1 MNLFDAVL
9 GVFVSGFLGGFIGV
23 ITGLGGASISTPIMT
38 SVFEMPVRLS
48 IATSFS
54 ATVATSVNGSIRYIR
69 ERITNLEIGIYLMI
83 PTLIGVVIGVDT
95 NLSISPKIILITF
108 GSFLILMTLLNYL
121 RKPFENFLKRASHDL
136 NISSFDKLIFEG
148 EYYDAAEKKIIRYKA
163 YNYVYAV
170 PMMILSGFIAGLLG
184 IGGGAVNVIAL
195 RDIMKTPVKVSVA
208 TSLFIIGFA
217 GSVGSVMYWRRGFL
231 DPLIASVL
239 IPGIILGSYVGS
251 TIFNKIRSRYIRI
264 FFDIILFILSIRM
277 ILQGLGL

>member
-69 ERITNLEIGIYLMI
+69 EKITNLEIGIYLMI

-95 NLSISPKIILITF
+95 NLIISPKIILITF

>member
-23 ITGLGGASISTPIMT
+23 ITGIGGASISTPIMT
-38 SVFEMPVRLS
+38 SVFEIPVRLS

-69 ERITNLEIGIYLMI
+69 EKITNLEIGIYLMI

-136 NISSFDKLIFEG
+136 TISSFDKLIFEG

-163 YNYVYAV
+163 YNYIYAV

-195 RDIMKTPVKVSVA
+195 SDIMKTPVKVSVA

>member
-69 ERITNLEIGIYLMI
+69 EKITNLEIGIYLMI
-83 PTLIGVVIGVDT
+83 PTLIGVVIGVNT

>member
-69 ERITNLEIGIYLMI
+69 EKITNLEIGIYLMI

-251 TIFNKIRSRYIRI
+251 TIFNKIRSRYIRT

>member
-54 ATVATSVNGSIRYIR
+54 AIVATSVNGSIRYIR
-69 ERITNLEIGIYLMI
+69 EKITNLEIGIYLMI

-184 IGGGAVNVIAL
+184 IGGGAVNVIVL

>member
-69 ERITNLEIGIYLMI
+69 EKITNLEIGIYLMI

-108 GSFLILMTLLNYL
+108 GSFLILMILLNYL

-184 IGGGAVNVIAL
+184 IGGGAVNVIVL

>member
-23 ITGLGGASISTPIMT
+23 ITGIGGASISTPIMT

-121 RKPFENFLKRASHDL
+121 RKSFENFLKRASHDL

-163 YNYVYAV
+163 YNYIYAV

>member
-121 RKPFENFLKRASHDL
+121 RKLFENFLKRASHDL

-163 YNYVYAV
+163 YNYIYAV

>member
-69 ERITNLEIGIYLMI
+69 EKITNLEIGIYLMI

>member
-9 GVFVSGFLGGFIGV
+9 GVFISGFLGGFIGV

-69 ERITNLEIGIYLMI
+69 EKITNLEIGIYLMI

-239 IPGIILGSYVGS
+239 IPGIILGSYCWLNN
-251 TIFNKIRSRYIRI
+251 IQQNKI
-264 FFDIILFILSIRM
+264 
-277 ILQGLGL
+277 